1 MQTSIW
7 LFLALSSIFV
17 AGRQFRETPQQ
28 SLNRYVDFLN
38 QSVTEVT
45 SRFQQIRAYQA
56 NIGSYIPNTNFPI
69 ALSPSGLLE
78 EYYYKK
84 ALSNDGLTEAETTRL
99 NTSAEAI
106 WKLTSRIDSTTKAL
120 ETYNRLKDYERDNFK
135 KANELIAKL
144 QVLLTQF
151 SQDKAK
157 FYQQVQRVYRRYQPY
172 LPTNPYLYTEKEMG
186 QVLENQQ
193 QLLDTVRYYLNK
205 GNHSDWPVDFVQKS
219 ILADEKL
226 LIEFGKGKLAID
238 YPASDMIS
246 AFRTGLQ
253 GLQALKRRAVDDY
266 NFAARQSTQHGNEFY
281 LSFLNHYNNDLLSW
295 QQQFVKYSTSTRQL
309 LNYPAYS
316 PVFAVDVPEA
326 AIPPAKGAKPFRDA
340 PPIVFATT
348 PAAAPESV
356 ATFQALTSYL
366 DFINES
372 LRQMNQMQ
380 LLMRNYQYS
389 ADSYR
394 ASVARGGKRNGL
406 TYSHENYKVPV
417 SEYQLLR
424 INSVQI
430 PQAYRTSIN
439 SQAEVLLGILTE
451 MDELS
456 IELIGYTSGNQYIQD
471 NFQRSDAILDRY
483 GYLFDTF
490 DKKKEQLYRD
500 VRRIHESF
508 PMKKPA
514 DSWNVAGKAMLQL
527 LDLDKDVLFGVRAFL
542 RGETTQL
549 PAIDSVQVKARELIT
564 NEFQNLKG
572 LQRYGRSNG
581 LCPYT
586 PYEDLA
592 DHSIK
597 LAEMVQKVKLP
608 TFAYATN
615 PYESFYYFFNELVHT
630 YNKFSEL
637 AKTNVLKSISEP
649 NITAFQRSKVQ
660 FSSASVTPITPEQ
673 PASRLTDSS
682 TPSKQQPIANRLP
695 ATNELTT
702 NGKTILK
709 HDTVFID
716 RPTVDTVY
724 IDRSNQPGAAASLA
738 GFAPNNMVLLLDV
751 SSSMDSPYKLP
762 LLKKSIKSLVNLLR
776 PKDQISVIVYSG
788 KARVALKPTSG
799 AKADEIVRVID
810 QLQSDGDTDGNG
822 GIQLAYKVANKQY
835 IRAGNNRIV
844 LATDGEFPVSDEVFQ
859 LVSASSR
866 QDVYL
871 TIFTF
876 SRKEINSQ
884 TLKKLAQLG
893 KGTYA
898 HITPE
903 NANLQLILE
912 AQAKK
917 VP

>member
-1 MQTSIW
+1 MQTSLW
-7 LFLALSSIFV
+7 LFLALSSVFV
-17 AGRQFRETPQQ
+17 AGHQFQETPQQ

-38 QSVTEVT
+38 QSVTEVA
-45 SRFQQIRAYQA
+45 SRFQQIRAYHA
-56 NIGSYIPNTNFPI
+56 NIGSYIPNKNFPI

-84 ALSNDGLTEAETTRL
+84 ALTNDGLTEAEKTRL
-99 NTSAEAI
+99 NAGVKAI
-106 WKLTSRIDSTTKAL
+106 WKLTSKIDSTTKAL

-135 KANELIAKL
+135 KANELIASL

-151 SQDKAK
+151 GQDKAK
-157 FYQQVQRVYRRYQPY
+157 FYQQIQRVYRRYQPY
-172 LPTNPYLYTEKEMG
+172 LPTNPYLYTEKEMD
-186 QVLENQQ
+186 QVLESQQ

-205 GNHSDWPVDFVQKS
+205 GNHSDWPVEFVQKS

-226 LIEFGKGKLAID
+226 LVEFGKGKSAID

-253 GLQALKRRAVDDY
+253 GIQAMKRRAVDDY
-266 NFAARQSTQHGNEFY
+266 NFATRQSAQHGNEFY
-281 LSFLNHYNNDLLSW
+281 LSFINHYNNDLLNW
-295 QQQFVKYSTSTRQL
+295 QQQFITYSASVRQL
-309 LNYPAYS
+309 LAYPAYS
-316 PVFAVDVPEA
+316 PVFAFDVPEA
-326 AIPPAKGAKPFRDA
+326 ATPQPKGVKPFRDI
-340 PPIVFATT
+340 PPIAFATT
-348 PAAAPESV
+348 PADDPESV
-356 ATFQALTSYL
+356 ITFQALTSYL

-406 TYSHENYKVPV
+406 TYSHEAYKVPL

-424 INSVQI
+424 LNSAQI
-430 PQAYRTSIN
+430 LQAYRTSIN
-439 SQAEVLLGILTE
+439 SQAEVLLGMLTE

-456 IELIGYTSGNQYIQD
+456 IELINYTSENQYVKD

-490 DKKKEQLYRD
+490 DRKKEQLYRD
-500 VRRIHESF
+500 VRRIHESY
-508 PMKKPA
+508 PLKKPA

-527 LDLDKDVLFGVRAFL
+527 LDLDKDVLFGMRAYL
-542 RGETTQL
+542 RGETSQL
-549 PAIDSVQVKARELIT
+549 PATDSVQAKARELIT

-608 TFAYATN
+608 TSDYATS
-615 PYESFYYFFNELVHT
+615 PYESFYYFFNELAHT

-649 NITAFQRSKVQ
+649 NITAFRRSKALS
-660 FSSASVTPITPEQ
+660 SSASVLPIKPEQ

-682 TPSKQQPIANRLP
+682 TPSKQKLVADP
-695 ATNELTT
+695 ATNGLAATD
-702 NGKTILK
+702 GKTIVK

-724 IDRSNQPGAAASLA
+724 IDRSNQQSAAASLT
-738 GFAPNNMVLLLDV
+738 GFATNNMVLLLDV

-762 LLKKSIKSLVNLLR
+762 LLKKSIKSLLNLLR
-776 PKDQISVIVYSG
+776 PEDQISIIVYSG

-799 AKADEIVRVID
+799 AKADEIARVID
-810 QLQSDGDTDGNG
+810 QLQSGGDTDGNG
-822 GIQLAYKVANKQY
+822 GIQLAYKIANKQY

-859 LVSASSR
+859 LVSESSR

-884 TLKKLAQLG
+884 SLKKLAQLG

-917 VP
+917 AP